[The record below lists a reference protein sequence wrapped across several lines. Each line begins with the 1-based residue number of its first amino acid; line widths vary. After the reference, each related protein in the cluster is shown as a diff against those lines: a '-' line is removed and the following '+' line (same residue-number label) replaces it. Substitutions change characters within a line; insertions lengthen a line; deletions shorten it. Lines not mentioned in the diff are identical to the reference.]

1 MASRPTCGSA
11 MANYEN
17 SMDNLVDLS
26 SARASTWKPFLCY
39 SMASRMVMAAPQV
52 PCWDKYAAVNSGH
65 ISHSVPRVETSS
77 RMKSKATGR
86 TRLGVSTNSP
96 SAERPH
102 APTLT
107 RERSDES
114 RSASKKQKTSNT
126 KAENFEAIAAAPDGA
141 AEANSEPNVAEA
153 SSPNSKRKSVLFGYV
168 QVLHHESCLD
178 GSKLPSDGIAPV
190 GLGRLQSKVVQC
202 LDCFE
207 KSRGS
212 LRKGVEIIP
221 PEVRRQALGIC
232 RRESVELIELE
243 NANLRRAQLS
253 SMKDHIMAIQAQ
265 QKRRVDMR
273 NLMSLPSSTF
283 EEPGEIVCDGEG
295 K

>member
-1 MASRPTCGSA
+1 
-11 MANYEN
+11 
-17 SMDNLVDLS
+17 
-26 SARASTWKPFLCY
+26 
-39 SMASRMVMAAPQV
+39 MASRMVMAAPQV

-190 GLGRLQSKVVQC
+190 GVGAYPRSLPPPAPFPLHSPPKVDRFTLMQLGRLQSKVVQC
-202 LDCFE
+202 LDSFE